1 MFEVH
6 YKKTSQGIYIIDE
19 PIWNNLAGL
28 MDVFNNK
35 INDKEYIASLCV
47 AYKKYLCWLSDYC
60 KDRLGEKTHDT
71 NDVIN
76 KVFITT
82 YTKENQLREYVKF
95 SLIPLHLYVEDLKK
109 NANVFV
115 IPNCKTLIRN
125 LYADA
130 EWLIIKH
137 ESFFKGVKDLRE
149 SNWSRK
155 TLDPHTILFASEQLF
170 HVEELKDIKSISIFN
185 LKPYSIF
192 MIRQLLERLGKNLI
206 GFENIVD
213 KEGKSIHQFTQ
224 VSWNFLKQKEK
235 DKRKKWSVELPLRA
249 SSIAQINGWTNS
261 FVHTTYFNQCYLQY
275 YALYCMQILMKPVEQ
290 SSIFYKPK
298 FNLNFGDFKI
308 QGYHYLQK
316 DFSKYVKEQKNGNA
330 YVLWSPIREVGAYI
344 KSFGFPHFSFIMHM
358 PPPTHGASM
367 MGKVIHDCRIINNN
381 ISASYVNIATA
392 NSIEDIGKFS
402 IRKVGDFIK
411 LIWKIRRNVLSHK
424 PELVYFT
431 PNAGGGAFL
440 KDFILR
446 EELRLLHCHVIAH
459 YHNKGVSRYQGKFLY
474 NLLYKRFFKNLDV
487 ILLSNA
493 LYDDMKKYVKPE
505 HLFFCANGIES
516 AHPGKVAIR
525 KNPIPK
531 ILFLSNLIPSKG
543 VYVLLDALKIL
554 NEKHINFEC
563 NFVGAETKEIN
574 VQVFNAEVN
583 KRCLNGKVKYVGKQ
597 YGSDK
602 IRYYDTSDIFVFP
615 TYYTNECFPLVL
627 LEAMDA
633 CLPCISTREGAIP
646 DIIEDGE
653 TGLLVNKQDAND
665 LADKI
670 EKLVNDPALCNSMGM
685 AGKQKFDD
693 LYTKKNFEDRLFN
706 ILAACS
712 AE

>member
-1 MFEVH
+1 MRPIH
-6 YKKTSQGIYIIDE
+6 YRKTYQGNVIDE
-19 PIWNNLAGL
+19 PIWNNLIGL
-28 MDVFNNK
+28 MDDFKNC
-35 INDKEYIASLCV
+35 INDKSYIASLCV
-47 AYKKYLCWLSDYC
+47 AYKQYLCWLSDYC
-60 KDRLGEKTHDT
+60 KDRMGVKSHDI

-76 KVFITT
+76 RVFIST
-82 YTKENQLREYVKF
+82 YTKDNQLREYVKF
-95 SLIPLHLYVEDLKK
+95 SLIPLYFYVENLKK
-109 NANVFV
+109 AVTESI
-115 IPNCKTLIRN
+115 IPNCETLIRN
-125 LYADA
+125 LFADA
-130 EWLIIKH
+130 EWLVVQY
-137 ESFFKGVKDLRE
+137 ETMFKGANNLIR
-149 SNWSRK
+149 SNLSRRV
-155 TLDPHTILFASEQLF
+155 LSPHDILIASDQLF
-170 HVEELKDIKSISIFN
+170 HVEELPDIRSISVFDIK
-185 LKPYSIF
+185 PYAMF
-192 MIRQLLERLGKNLI
+192 MIRQLLEQLGKNLI
-206 GFENIVD
+206 GFEEIVD
-213 KEGKSIHQFTQ
+213 ENGKPIHQFTQ
-224 VSWNFLKQKEK
+224 VSWKFLKEKEK
-235 DKRKKWSVELPLRA
+235 KKAKKWCVDLPLKA
-249 SSIAQINGWTNS
+249 SSVAQINGWTNS
-261 FVHTTYFNQCYLQY
+261 FVHTTYFNRSYLQY
-275 YALYCMQILMKPVEQ
+275 YALYCMQILMKSVQ
-290 SSIFYKPK
+290 QNSIFSKSCWNIDYG
-298 FNLNFGDFKI
+298 NFRI
-308 QGYHYLQK
+308 EGYHYLQK
-316 DFSKYVKEQKNGNA
+316 DFSEYIKKQKKLNA
-330 YVLWSPIREVGAYI
+330 YIRWKPIRDVGAYL
-344 KSFGFPHFSFIMHM
+344 KSFGNPHFSFVMHM

-367 MGKVIHDCRIINNN
+367 MGKVIHDCKIINNN

-411 LIWKIRRNVLSHK
+411 LIWKIRKNVLSHK

-574 VQVFNAEVN
+574 AQVFNAEVN